1 MCLKCWKFLRVAGEI
16 LNESLTE
23 DFGFE
28 HILWIY
34 SGRRGIHLWI
44 CDKQVRSLNNYERKG
59 IINYL
64 TVNVS
69 NESSGQLVKHMDK
82 RPYHPRIKRSKDIVA
97 KYFKDIIIN
106 EQNSLI
112 NEAVLKK
119 IENLFREQGV
129 SVPIDRKT
137 NCTDSETLWK
147 YLDEKLGENGRWSR
161 FLDQIQVMCLYPRLD
176 ANVSTTINHL
186 LKGPFS
192 IHPSTGIACSI
203 SA

>member
-1 MCLKCWKFLRVAGEI
+1 
-16 LNESLTE
+16 
-23 DFGFE
+23 
-28 HILWIY
+28 
-34 SGRRGIHLWI
+34 
-44 CDKQVRSLNNYERKG
+44 
-59 IINYL
+59 
-64 TVNVS
+64 
-69 NESSGQLVKHMDK
+69 MDK
-82 RPYHPRIKRSKDIVA
+82 RPYHPRIKRSKDIVS
-97 KYFKDIIIN
+97 KYFKDIIIH

-129 SVPIDRKT
+129 SVPIDRKAIYCT
-137 NCTDSETLWK
+137 NSETLWE
-147 YLDEKLGENGRWSR
+147 YLEEKLGDKAGKWSR

-192 IHPSTGIACSI
+192 IHPSTGIGCAI